1 MYKVLDVSRHVIN
14 YSIDKNYSISNLRL
28 QKLLYFIQAYFLS
41 YTEKKEPCFR
51 EEIEAWDFGPVVPEA
66 YYNFKQYGSSN
77 IPKIEKLMEFVKED
91 SVWKLKSIDYN
102 DDCLDDED
110 KQVINDVVD
119 SLSEFSA
126 LELVNITHNQ
136 SPWKDVYVP
145 NKRGIIIKNEAIR
158 SYFSSNEWFKTKFN

>member
-1 MYKVLDVSRHVIN
+1 MYNVLDVSRHVIN
-14 YSIDKNYSISNLRL
+14 YSIEKNYSISNLRL

-41 YTEKKEPCFR
+41 YTKEKEPCFK
-51 EEIEAWDFGPVVPEA
+51 EKIEAWAFGPVVPES

-77 IPKIEKLMEFVKED
+77 IPRVEKMLEFVKEND
-91 SVWKLKSIDYN
+91 VWSLKTIEYK

-110 KQVINDVVD
+110 KNIIDNVVD
-119 SLSEFSA
+119 SLSELST

-145 NKRGIIIKNEAIR
+145 NKKGIVIELDSIR
-158 SYFSSNEWFKTKFN
+158 RYFSSNE